1 MYLCRALTMASR
13 KTFLLFLSLLL
24 LPLILECFL
33 LEALVI
39 NSSDG
44 DINTRAVCTEME
56 RKALLKFTG
65 GLEDPSGR
73 LSSWVGGD
81 CCKWQGVDCSNGTG
95 HVIKLDLR
103 NPYQSNSTLDY
114 EADEAAFHL
123 SSLVGQ
129 ISHSLLD
136 LKYLNYL
143 DLSSN
148 DFQGNPIP
156 NFFGSFERLSYLNL
170 SQAAFSGMIPP
181 HLGNLSNLRQ
191 LDISASPFDESS
203 WVSDLNWL
211 SGLSSLKYLNLGLVN
226 LNKAQTNW
234 LEAVNMFP
242 SLLELHLPGCELN
255 NFPQSL
261 SFVNFTSLSVLN
273 LDDNNFEASI
283 PGCLFNASTL
293 VELRLGSA
301 QIKGPIPYDAW
312 GNLCSLE
319 VLDLSGNDISDAGI
333 EFVDSLSTCSN
344 SSLKELFLGQNQFN
358 GHFPDSFGY
367 LKNLRLIDVFDNR
380 LSGQIPNSLGHL
392 KNIRSINLS
401 KNELSGPI
409 PDSIGNLGNLRSL
422 LLSDNAISGSIPPS
436 IGKLL
441 FLEELDLSH
450 NGMNGTIPESIGQ
463 LKELL
468 ALTLDWNSWKGTVSE
483 IHFMGLMKLEYFSS
497 YLSPATNNSLV
508 FDITSDWIPPF
519 SLKLIRIGNCILSQ
533 TFPAW
538 LGTQKELSH
547 IILRNVGTEI
557 FGSGAKATHSG
568 LPRIRTQD

>member
-1 MYLCRALTMASR
+1 M
-13 KTFLLFLSLLL
+13 
-24 LPLILECFL
+24 
-33 LEALVI
+33 
-39 NSSDG
+39 
-44 DINTRAVCTEME
+44 
-56 RKALLKFTG
+56 
-65 GLEDPSGR
+65 
-73 LSSWVGGD
+73 
-81 CCKWQGVDCSNGTG
+81 
-95 HVIKLDLR
+95 
-103 NPYQSNSTLDY
+103 
-114 EADEAAFHL
+114 
-123 SSLVGQ
+123 
-129 ISHSLLD
+129 
-136 LKYLNYL
+136 
-143 DLSSN
+143 
-148 DFQGNPIP
+148 
-156 NFFGSFERLSYLNL
+156 SYLNL

-234 LEAVNMFP
+234 LEAVNMLP
-242 SLLELHLPGCELN
+242 SLLELHLPGCELH

-283 PGCLFNASTL
+283 PGWLFNASTL

-380 LSGQIPNSLGHL
+380 LSVQIPNSLGHL

-401 KNELSGPI
+401 KNELSGLI
-409 PDSIGNLGNLRSL
+409 PDSIGNLGNLRYL
-422 LLSDNAISGSIPPS
+422 VLSDNAISGSIPP
-436 IGKLL
+436 
-441 FLEELDLSH
+441 
-450 NGMNGTIPESIGQ
+450 
-463 LKELL
+463 
-468 ALTLDWNSWKGTVSE
+468 
-483 IHFMGLMKLEYFSS
+483 
-497 YLSPATNNSLV
+497 
-508 FDITSDWIPPF
+508 
-519 SLKLIRIGNCILSQ
+519 
-533 TFPAW
+533 
-538 LGTQKELSH
+538 
-547 IILRNVGTEI
+547 
-557 FGSGAKATHSG
+557 
-568 LPRIRTQD
+568 